1 MLQNEVYFN
10 NHIRSLFISKFFY
23 FSRFD
28 IIKVSSVRVSILGQL
43 TSFPIIVLFLYFLT
57 GQ

>member
-28 IIKVSSVRVSILGQL
+28 IIKVRSIRVSILGQL
-43 TSFPIIVLFLYFLT
+43 ASFPVIVLFLYFMT
-57 GQ
+57 GK